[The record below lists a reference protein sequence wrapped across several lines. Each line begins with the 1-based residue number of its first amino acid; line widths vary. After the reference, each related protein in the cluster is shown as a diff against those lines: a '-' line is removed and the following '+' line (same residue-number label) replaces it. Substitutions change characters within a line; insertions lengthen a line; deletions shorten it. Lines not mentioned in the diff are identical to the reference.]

1 MLELKIE
8 FFSSEQGLVRINAFI
23 SSHNDSPHN
32 ELRGFFGNQVDRKAI
47 QATTK
52 NILGGGGNM
61 AERAERERKWKFMN
75 TTCSK
80 TGTKWSKMCL
90 FLHSCKYK

>member
-32 ELRGFFGNQVDRKAI
+32 ELRGFFGNQVDRKTI

-52 NILGGGGNM
+52 NILGGVY
-61 AERAERERKWKFMN
+61 RPKFKKIYFN
-75 TTCSK
+75 LNFFFIK
-80 TGTKWSKMCL
+80 D
-90 FLHSCKYK
+90 